1 MNSQRE
7 TFEAPRSPTSSK
19 DESSKVF
26 HKNGE
31 DDQHLTENEES
42 ALESMAAQPGSGGI
56 DALSPRSE
64 YFDADDRPID
74 LQMELTTYQV
84 EPNKEYVPMEV
95 ESLEPKSDESVCSE
109 SEFERYLACLFSTL
123 LYFYL

>member
-84 EPNKEYVPMEV
+84 EPKKEYVPMEV
-95 ESLEPKSDESVCSE
+95 ESLEPNSDESVCSE
-109 SEFERYLACLFSTL
+109 SEFER
-123 LYFYL
+123 